1 MRWLSV
7 LILGVSMLCG
17 AAAQAAPSP
26 VIVGTYVKGIRDLD
40 FKENRYVADFFIWF
54 RWKDSPDLQNYKPL
68 ESFELQN
75 GTVSSDGKTSVV
87 EKEVNG
93 EHYASA
99 RIVATINEPWDLVK
113 FPFDRHR
120 IKISIED
127 SSLPAEAL
135 VFVADQP
142 NSKLGDEL
150 SVAGWVASHFDTA
163 VTTMTYRSNYGD
175 PTLSSDAS
183 SSFSRFT
190 FGLDLDRQ
198 TFGSALKLLSTVL
211 LATAVAFVA
220 FMVKPS
226 DLDARFG
233 MGVGSLFA
241 VAASAFVAAGSV
253 PDSGVMTL
261 ADHMHMV
268 ALAFIFVSLLISAIA
283 LKFEVTGREE
293 LAFKIDRIVLVVM
306 PLLFY
311 GWAGWTVLRA
321 M

>member
-1 MRWLSV
+1 MRWYAL
-7 LILGVSMLCG
+7 LALLAGLLFG
-17 AAAQAAPSP
+17 PTAQAAPSP
-26 VIVGTYVKGIRDLD
+26 VTIGSYVKEVRDLD
-40 FKENRYVADFFIWF
+40 FRANKYTMDFFIWF
-54 RWKDSPDLQNYKPL
+54 RWRETDALKDYKPL
-68 ESFELQN
+68 ESFELVN
-75 GTVSSDGKTSVV
+75 GKIEDKSSVV
-87 EKEVNG
+87 EKVVNG

-99 RIVATINEPWDLVK
+99 RIVATINEPWDLVSY
-113 FPFDRHR
+113 PFDRHR
-120 IKISIED
+120 IKIAIED
-127 SSLPAEAL
+127 SNLGADDM
-135 VFVADQP
+135 VFVDDKP
-142 NSKLGDEL
+142 NSRLGDEMAI
-150 SVAGWVASHFDTA
+150 AGWVPSNFATQVS
-163 VTTMTYRSNYGD
+163 TMTYHSNYGD
-175 PTLSSDAS
+175 PSLSSEARSD
-183 SSFSRFT
+183 FSRFS
-190 FGLDLDRQ
+190 FALDLDRQ
-198 TFGSALKLLSTVL
+198 TFGSAFKLLSTVL

-311 GWAGWTVLRA
+311 GWAGWTIYRS

>member
-1 MRWLSV
+1 MRWFALFA
-7 LILGVSMLCG
+7 LLTGLLLGST
-17 AAAQAAPSP
+17 AHAAPSP
-26 VIVGTYVKGIRDLD
+26 VMIGSYVKEVRDLD
-40 FKENRYVADFFIWF
+40 FRANKYTIDFFVWF
-54 RWKDSPDLQNYKPL
+54 RWRPTEGLKDYKPL
-68 ESFELQN
+68 ESLELVN
-75 GTVSSDGKTSVV
+75 GKIEDRSSVV
-87 EKEVNG
+87 EKVVNG
-93 EHYASA
+93 EHYAST

-120 IKISIED
+120 IKIAIED
-127 SSLPAEAL
+127 ANLGADDM

-142 NSKLGDEL
+142 NSRLGDEMAI
-150 SVAGWVASHFDTA
+150 AGWLASNFATQ
-163 VTTMTYRSNYGD
+163 VSTMTYHSNYGD
-175 PTLSSDAS
+175 PSLSTDARS
-183 SSFSRFT
+183 AFSRFS
-190 FGLDLDRQ
+190 FALDLDRQ

-268 ALAFIFVSLLISAIA
+268 ALAFIFASLMISAVA
-283 LKFEVTGREE
+283 LKYEVNGREQ
-293 LAFKIDRIVLVVM
+293 LALKIDRIVLVAM

-311 GWAGWTVLRA
+311 GWSAWAVLNA
-321 M
+321 MH

>member
-1 MRWLSV
+1 MRWFALLAVMAS
-7 LILGVSMLCG
+7 LLFGTS
-17 AAAQAAPSP
+17 AHASPSP
-26 VIVGTYVKGIRDLD
+26 VTIGSYVKEVRDLD
-40 FKENRYVADFFIWF
+40 FRGNKYTMDFFVWF
-54 RWKDSPDLQNYKPL
+54 RWKDTEALKDYKPL
-68 ESFELQN
+68 ESIELVN
-75 GTVSSDGKTSVV
+75 GKIEDKSSVV
-87 EKEVNG
+87 EKVVNG

-99 RIVATINEPWDLVK
+99 RIVATINEPWDLVR

-120 IKISIED
+120 IKIALED
-127 SSLPAEAL
+127 SNLGAEDL
-135 VFVADQP
+135 VYVADQA
-142 NSKLGDEL
+142 NSRLGDEM
-150 SVAGWVASHFDTA
+150 SIAGWGASNFATQ
-163 VTTMTYRSNYGD
+163 VSTMTYHTNYGD
-175 PTLSSDAS
+175 PSLSTDARSD
-183 SSFSRFT
+183 FSRFS
-190 FGLDLDRQ
+190 FALDLDRQ
-198 TFGSALKLLSTVL
+198 TFGSAFKLLSTVL

-268 ALAFIFVSLLISAIA
+268 ALAFIFVSLMISAMA

-293 LAFKIDRIVLVVM
+293 LAFKIDRIVLVLM

-311 GWAGWTVLRA
+311 GWSAWAIYGA
-321 M
+321 MH

>member
-1 MRWLSV
+1 MRWFALLAVMAS
-7 LILGVSMLCG
+7 LLFGTS
-17 AAAQAAPSP
+17 AHAAPSP
-26 VIVGTYVKGIRDLD
+26 VTIGSYVKEVRDLD
-40 FKENRYVADFFIWF
+40 FRANKYTMDFFVWF
-54 RWKDSPDLQNYKPL
+54 RWKDTEALKDYKPL
-68 ESFELQN
+68 ESIELVN
-75 GTVSSDGKTSVV
+75 GKIEDKSSVV
-87 EKEVNG
+87 EKVVNG

-120 IKISIED
+120 IKIALED
-127 SSLPAEAL
+127 SNLGAEDL
-135 VFVADQP
+135 VYVADQA
-142 NSKLGDEL
+142 NSRLGDEM
-150 SVAGWVASHFDTA
+150 SIAGWSASRFDTK
-163 VTTMTYRSNYGD
+163 VSTMTYHTNYGD
-175 PTLSSDAS
+175 PSLSTDARSD
-183 SSFSRFT
+183 FSRYSFE
-190 FGLDLDRQ
+190 LDLDRQ
-198 TFGSALKLLSTVL
+198 TFGSAFKLLSTVL

-268 ALAFIFVSLLISAIA
+268 ALAFIFVSLMISAMA

-293 LAFKIDRIVLVVM
+293 LAFKIDRIVLVLM

-311 GWAGWTVLRA
+311 GWSAWAIYGA
-321 M
+321 MH